1 MRTCLFAAGVCL
13 LGMLCMTPAHA
24 QQQGQTITGTVL
36 DDSREPLPGVSVTVK
51 GATVATLTDGN
62 GRYSITVPGNDAVL
76 VYSFLGF
83 APQEIKVGVRAVIDV
98 TLKEDV
104 KIIDEVVV
112 VGYGTQKKRDLT
124 GAVSSVK
131 VAEMPVQVYSTV
143 SHALAGKAAGLQ
155 VMQTSA
161 QPGGAA
167 KFRIRGETST
177 GAGNEPLVIIDGF
190 PVSQTDAETSGD
202 IGFYNGHTDNILGSL
217 NPNDVESIEI
227 LKDASATAIYGSRA
241 GHGVIIVTTKRGA
254 KNQKLNVNYSGNV
267 SVQQIRENYR
277 MLSAKGFM
285 KARNLALYEDYLKT
299 NAQGVYANYITLDAG
314 HVTRPF
320 TPKYSDALIARTE
333 GTDWMGEIM
342 RTGMQ
347 QSHNLSMTGGNG
359 GTQYMASVNYFDQE
373 GIIKEDGM
381 DRFSARLNL
390 DQQISRFVKAG
401 ITLSLSRNKYHS
413 VPLDYGSN
421 DENRQYDGVIKT
433 AAEFNPTL
441 PLYDR
446 NGDYT
451 KDPDRPNVTNPVSLL
466 TVTDNSVKDRVL
478 GSAYVEVE
486 PVKGLLLKASLGMD
500 RRNGKR
506 SVYMPRTVTAGAQ
519 VNGKANISER
529 DNIDYLMDLTATW
542 AKKIGEH
549 SFTALAG
556 YSYQQFNTEGFS
568 AGNQMFLMDNFLYNN
583 LGSGAGEKPN
593 VASWA
598 DKSAL
603 GSYFARVNY
612 SFLGRYLLTAT
623 IRADGDSDFN
633 PDYRWGYFP
642 SASVGWRFSDEAFM
656 QPFSSWLSNGKIRGG
671 YGQTGNSNVGN
682 RIIDFY
688 EADSWTVFG
697 DSQAIGVRAGQLGN
711 PRLRW
716 ETTTEWNIGLDLGFF
731 DGRLNVA
738 AEYYDRVISDLL
750 VGDKSLPSYN
760 EITSIAANIGKTQ
773 GQGVEL
779 TLNTVNLKGRDLEW
793 STDLTWSFYRDR
805 WLERDPEWKPAPY
818 ELATDPIRSF
828 YTTLTDGL
836 MQAGEVPPAHQPNLL
851 PGQVKII
858 DISGPNGE
866 PDGKLDQYDMVYL
879 GSKDPDFYFGINNT
893 LRYKNF
899 DLNIYFY
906 GTVNQQ
912 RWYSYYEEIAI
923 STDSRNVS
931 ILSPEVWYHDNQGS
945 QYPSIIGSDYGVGG
959 YYSKKISY
967 LRCRN
972 ITLGYVVPLSK
983 KIVERMRVYVD
994 VNNPFIIT
1002 NYTGADPETDGLDR
1016 KLTRGSASVVYPNVT
1031 TFTFGVDITF

>member
-1 MRTCLFAAGVCL
+1 
-13 LGMLCMTPAHA
+13 
-24 QQQGQTITGTVL
+24 
-36 DDSREPLPGVSVTVK
+36 
-51 GATVATLTDGN
+51 
-62 GRYSITVPGNDAVL
+62 
-76 VYSFLGF
+76 
-83 APQEIKVGVRAVIDV
+83 
-98 TLKEDV
+98 
-104 KIIDEVVV
+104 
-112 VGYGTQKKRDLT
+112 
-124 GAVSSVK
+124 
-131 VAEMPVQVYSTV
+131 
-143 SHALAGKAAGLQ
+143 
-155 VMQTSA
+155 
-161 QPGGAA
+161 
-167 KFRIRGETST
+167 
-177 GAGNEPLVIIDGF
+177 
-190 PVSQTDAETSGD
+190 
-202 IGFYNGHTDNILGSL
+202 
-217 NPNDVESIEI
+217 
-227 LKDASATAIYGSRA
+227 
-241 GHGVIIVTTKRGA
+241 
-254 KNQKLNVNYSGNV
+254 
-267 SVQQIRENYR
+267 

-285 KARNLALYEDYLKT
+285 KARNMALYEDYLKT
-299 NAQGVYANYITLDAG
+299 NALDVYANYITLDAG

-320 TPKYSDALIARTE
+320 TPKYSDAMIARAE

-347 QSHNLSMTGGNG
+347 HSHNLSMTGGNG

-381 DRFSARLNL
+381 DRFSARFNL

-401 ITLSLSRNKYHS
+401 VTLSLSRNKYHS

-421 DENRQYDGVIKT
+421 SENQQYDGVIKM
-433 AAEFNPTL
+433 AAEFNPAL
-441 PLYDR
+441 PLYDQ

-451 KDPDRPNVTNPVSLL
+451 KDPDRPNIQNPVSLL

-506 SVYMPRTVTAGAQ
+506 SVYMPRTVVAGAQ

-529 DNIDYLMDLTATW
+529 DNIDYLMDLTATY
-542 AKKIGEH
+542 AKQIGNH
-549 SFTALAG
+549 SLTALAG
-556 YSYQQFNTEGFS
+556 YSYQQFNSEGFM

-583 LGSGAGEKPN
+583 LGSGAGEKPP

-656 QPFSSWLSNGKIRGG
+656 QPFAAWLSNGKIRAS

-688 EADSWTVFG
+688 EQTGGMTFG
-697 DSQAIGVRAGQLGN
+697 DSYALGIWAGQLGN

-750 VGDKSLPSYN
+750 VAEKSLPSYN
-760 EITSIAANIGKTQ
+760 EIDKIAANIGKTQ
-773 GQGVEL
+773 GRGFEL
-779 TLNTVNLKGRDLEW
+779 TLNTVNLKGRDFEW
-793 STDLTWSFYRDR
+793 STDLTYSMYRDR
-805 WLERDPEWKPAPY
+805 YLERDPNLPLAVY
-818 ELATDPIRSF
+818 ESADDPIRIYPATVS
-828 YTTLTDGL
+828 DGL
-836 MQAGEVPPAHQPNLL
+836 LQPGETPPAHQPTLL
-851 PGQVKII
+851 PGQVKLK
-858 DISGPNGE
+858 DLSGPYGI
-866 PDGKLDQYDMVYL
+866 PDGKLDDYDVVVL
-879 GSKDPDFYFGINNT
+879 GTTDPDFYFGINNT

-906 GTVNQQ
+906 GEVN
-912 RWYSYYEEIAI
+912 RLAGGSYYEGGAAFVIDGQNGTQVAFE
-923 STDSRNVS
+923 TWR
-931 ILSPEVWYHDNQGS
+931 HDNQS
-945 QYPSIIGSDYGVGG
+945 AAHPSLISSDWGYGD
-959 YYSKKISY
+959 YYTKNISY

-972 ITLGYVVPLSK
+972 ITLGYVLPLPK
-983 KIVERMRVYVD
+983 KIVERARVYVD
-994 VNNPFIIT
+994 VNNPFVIT
-1002 NYTGADPETDGLDR
+1002 NWSGLDPETDLVPKDKNGLR
-1016 KLTRGSASVVYPNVT
+1016 SSNVYPNIMS
-1031 TFTFGVDITF
+1031 FSIGVDITF